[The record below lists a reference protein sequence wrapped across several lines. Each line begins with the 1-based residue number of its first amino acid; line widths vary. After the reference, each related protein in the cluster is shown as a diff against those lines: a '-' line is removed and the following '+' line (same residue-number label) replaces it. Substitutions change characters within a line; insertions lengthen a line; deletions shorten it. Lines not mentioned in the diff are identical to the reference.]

1 MPSPT
6 PPWPPWAHTHTTL
19 PTYVHTREHTHRQ
32 LCWPPIHINALHP
45 SPSTHP
51 KSTSTNTCVHAKSL
65 WPCLTLCDPK
75 DCSPAGYSVHGILQA
90 RILEWVAIPFS
101 RGSSQ
106 PRDRTY
112 VSYSSCPAVRF
123 FIAEPTRKP
132 IHRHPITPKT
142 TLPRP
147 HPTPRPLKPSK
158 APAEPQQCQAPLMT
172 RKETHMARPSGSS
185 RAQNQP
191 PPPWRCW
198 TERGLKSRWASGQVS
213 PRRQQSKGQRSRSGQ
228 PGKEAGSGV
237 QSTSQRRSCL
247 GGGGGCDW
255 AQQSRAGVRMGVP
268 KTSDSSA

>member
-32 LCWPPIHINALHP
+32 LCWPPIHIHTLHP

-51 KSTSTNTCVHAKSL
+51 KSASTNTCVHAKSL
-65 WPCLTLCDPK
+65 RPCLTLCDPK
-75 DCSPAGYSVHGILQA
+75 DCSPAGYSVRGILQA

-101 RGSSQ
+101 TGSSQ
-106 PRDRTY
+106 PRDRTH

-132 IHRHPITPKT
+132 IHKHPITPKT

-172 RKETHMARPSGSS
+172 RKETHRPGHQG
-185 RAQNQP
+185 AH
-191 PPPWRCW
+191 
-198 TERGLKSRWASGQVS
+198 GLKTNHHHRGGVGQGGASSQDGPQGRCPQGGSRVNGKGQGVVS
-213 PRRQQSKGQRSRSGQ
+213 QGRRQAAGFRERPREGAAWGEVGAVTGHSK
-228 PGKEAGSGV
+228 PG
-237 QSTSQRRSCL
+237 L
-247 GGGGGCDW
+247 G
-255 AQQSRAGVRMGVP
+255 
-268 KTSDSSA
+268 